1 MIVSFSPE
9 IAKEFQQVFEEWA
22 AGTPNQQDLDE
33 MREFCMVLLTE
44 NKVNDDANEFEF
56 NPKALERFNANW
68 PKNCTIDQVHF
79 RKLLQKALN
88 NPRDAKSRK
97 RFDDAAHMREARKNL
112 EAGRH
117 CWPIITK
124 EEKRNCREFAEI
136 VVIATAVLLRSIE
149 DQHGRHE
156 KSLNGMPIDTNKIPS
171 SKDIRRFAQGENFSV
186 IEGYDIDKMVSDLEE
201 IEAANRINA
210 TNPNRRSL
218 PIWEES
224 WRQFEQNLRH
234 GRGNPIRT
242 IAGIQR

>member
-56 NPKALERFNANW
+56 NPKALERFNKNW
-68 PKNCTIDQVHF
+68 PENAGIHEVHF
-79 RKLLQKALN
+79 GKLLQKALN

-97 RFDDAAHMREARKNL
+97 RFDDAHMREARKNL

-124 EEKRNCREFAEI
+124 EEKRNCREVAEI

-156 KSLNGMPIDTNKIPS
+156 KSLNSMPIDTSKIPS

-186 IEGYDIDKMVSDLEE
+186 IEGYDIDKMVSALEE
-201 IEAANRINA
+201 IERAAMAKPSRYSE
-210 TNPNRRSL
+210 R
-218 PIWEES
+218 
-224 WRQFEQNLRH
+224 FEQRSIATALR
-234 GRGNPIRT
+234 
-242 IAGIQR
+242 AGIQK